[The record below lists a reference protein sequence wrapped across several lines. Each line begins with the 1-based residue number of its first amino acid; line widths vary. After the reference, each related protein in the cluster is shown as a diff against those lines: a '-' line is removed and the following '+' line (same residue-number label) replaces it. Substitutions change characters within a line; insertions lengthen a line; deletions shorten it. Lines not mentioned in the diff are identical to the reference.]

1 MPLSAEETVT
11 TSTILW
17 SEVCA
22 RADPTEEDKTAYVF
36 ANGRKF
42 KEGQGVYDSPPES

>member
-1 MPLSAEETVT
+1 MPNPDETVQ

-22 RADPTEEDKTAYVF
+22 RADPTPEDKTVYEWSS
-36 ANGRKF
+36 GRKF
-42 KEGQGVYDSPPES
+42 KDGQGVYDSPPE